1 MSDSNINDVSK
12 LMLCKCIHVKYNGKK
27 PIICSKISENKNGF
41 CDDHKLISNNQNII
55 KSREAVTNIVI
66 NLLLK
71 IKLTNNINI
80 KKSNVLELF
89 EFLTENIWFVMG
101 QKGFRESL
109 CNKLIE
115 IESDGKYEDMK
126 DGSTKQDEIFIKK
139 IFKYKKIFLP
149 ELYDNFVG
157 NDTDLISYYMKKLY
171 NINDNANIIINNDI
185 YNDNNKYNTNII
197 INNDI
202 YNDDNKYNTNNE
214 NTIYI

>member
-1 MSDSNINDVSK
+1 MSGFNINDVNN
-12 LMLCKCIHVKYNGKK
+12 LMLCKCIYVKYNGKK
-27 PIICSKISENKNGF
+27 PTICPKISENKNGF
-41 CDDHKLISNNQNII
+41 CDDHKLTSNNQNII
-55 KSREAVTNIVI
+55 KLREAVTNIII

-89 EFLTENIWFVMG
+89 EFLTENIWFVMS

-109 CNKLIE
+109 SNKLIE
-115 IESDGKYEDMK
+115 IESEAKYEDMK
-126 DGSTKQDEIFIKK
+126 DGSTKEDEIFTKK

-157 NDTDLISYYMKKLY
+157 NDTELISYYMKKLY
-171 NINDNANIIINNDI
+171 NNND
-185 YNDNNKYNTNII
+185 DTNII
-197 INNDI
+197 INNNDI
-202 YNDDNKYNTNNE
+202 KYKDNE

>member
-1 MSDSNINDVSK
+1 MSDSNTNDVSK
-12 LMLCKCIHVKYNGKK
+12 LMLCKCIHVNYNGKK
-27 PIICSKISENKNGF
+27 PIICPKISENKNGF

-55 KSREAVTNIVI
+55 KLREAVTNIVI

-89 EFLTENIWFVMG
+89 DFLTENIWFVIG
-101 QKGFRESL
+101 EKGFRESL
-109 CNKLIE
+109 SNKLIE
-115 IESDGKYEDMK
+115 IESDAKYEDMK
-126 DGSTKQDEIFIKK
+126 DGSTKEDVIFIKK

-171 NINDNANIIINNDI
+171 NINENI
-185 YNDNNKYNTNII
+185 NII

-202 YNDDNKYNTNNE
+202 YNDDTNIIINNDDNKYNTNNE
-214 NTIYI
+214 NIIYI